1 MGFIRGSSGSI
12 AYIIMISSIGII
24 ILILSFWRLVMIW
37 VGRCLAIGSES
48 SDVVSDDGD
57 TLAINEGESGISS
70 QHLLLLL
77 AWLDKFL
84 VLG

>member
-12 AYIIMISSIGII
+12 VYIMISSIGII
-24 ILILSFWRLVMIW
+24 ILIIWRLVMIW